1 MRNKNVPSERRIVV
15 TNLDLVT
22 DLLSHLLKFEA
33 FRLAGSFP
41 AFSYFGTSCFG
52 AFLLWRFPT
61 LISSTRALTRA
72 SSMFVCF
79 LGLLLTQLHA
89 DLCADSPGCLN
100 PVAGTVVYRKL
111 LGEASAELS
120 KASKLTAVTV
130 PFYLTSVRCQPTSS
144 TTFLQ
149 SPLQLSIVLASLPVQ
164 PVAKLGFDPL
174 VLPTCRSQF
183 RGPVTIVSMQNYQIV
198 KEI

>member
-1 MRNKNVPSERRIVV
+1 MKSSDWLEASPRSHTLALRA
-15 TNLDLVT
+15 LV
-22 DLLSHLLKFEA
+22 L
-33 FRLAGSFP
+33 
-41 AFSYFGTSCFG
+41 G
-52 AFLLWRFPT
+52 AFLLWCFPT

-72 SSMFVCF
+72 SSTFVCF
-79 LGLLLTQLHA
+79 LGPLLTQLHA
-89 DLCADSPGCLN
+89 DLCADPPGCLN

-120 KASKLTAVTV
+120 KASKLTAVTI
-130 PFYLTSVRCQPTSS
+130 PFYLMSVRCQPTSS

-183 RGPVTIVSMQNYQIV
+183 RGPVTIMSSLFKASYYDQKFLIMNQIINLSFRELFQIV
-198 KEI
+198 CN

>member
-1 MRNKNVPSERRIVV
+1 M
-15 TNLDLVT
+15 
-22 DLLSHLLKFEA
+22 
-33 FRLAGSFP
+33 
-41 AFSYFGTSCFG
+41 
-52 AFLLWRFPT
+52 
-61 LISSTRALTRA
+61 LISSTRVLTRA
-72 SSMFVCF
+72 PPTFVCF
-79 LGLLLTQLHA
+79 LGPLLTQLHA
-89 DLCADSPGCLN
+89 DLCADPPGCLNPVAGTGCLN

-120 KASKLTAVTV
+120 KASKLTAVTI

-183 RGPVTIVSMQNYQIV
+183 RGPVTYLIVNFIKCFSIYFVICFIV
-198 KEI
+198 RSVIRFVN